1 MNKSLRDKAIELAKR
16 HLPPET
22 RNWVVRQQK
31 RFHLQW
37 PPVGVVRF
45 GSFRRVTP
53 ISPVFALDRGL
64 PIERYYIEKFLA
76 KYSNDVRG
84 HALELGDDTYIRKF
98 GGDRVE
104 NVDVLGVV
112 DGPGITLVADLTC
125 ADHIPSNTFDCIIF
139 TQSLQMIYDMR
150 AALGH
155 LYRIL
160 RPGGVLLLT
169 SHGISKIGRRLG
181 RDAWGEYWHLTT
193 QSVERLMAETFPDGS
208 VEVGSYGNVLA
219 AMCELHGLASE
230 ELKTDELDYHDPD
243 FEVIVTARAVK
254 SRDL

>member
-1 MNKSLRDKAIELAKR
+1 MSKSLRDKAIEMAKR
-16 HLPPET
+16 HLPAST

-53 ISPVFALDRGL
+53 ISPVFALDRGI
-64 PIERYYIEKFLA
+64 PIERYYIDKFLTRHA
-76 KYSNDVRG
+76 DDVRG
-84 HALELGDDTYIRKF
+84 HALELGDDTYIQKY
-98 GGDRVE
+98 GAGRVDQ
-104 NVDVLGVV
+104 VDILGVV

-125 ADHIPSNTFDCIIF
+125 ADHIPSDSFDCIIF

-150 AALGH
+150 AALAH

-160 RPGGVLLLT
+160 KPGGVLLLT

-181 RDAWGEYWHLTT
+181 RDDWGEYWHLTT
-193 QSVERLMAETFPDGS
+193 QSTERLLEEFFPADS
-208 VEVGSYGNVLA
+208 LEVGSFGNVMS
-219 AMCELHGLASE
+219 AMCELHGLACG
-230 ELKTDELDYHDPD
+230 ELKTEELDYLDPD

-254 SRDL
+254 PGAA

>member
-1 MNKSLRDKAIELAKR
+1 MNKSLRDKAIDLAKR
-16 HLPPET
+16 YLPPDA

-37 PPVGVVRF
+37 PPVGVLRF

-53 ISPVFALDRGL
+53 ISPVFALDRGF
-64 PIERYYIEKFLA
+64 PIERYYIEKFLT

-84 HALELGDDTYIRKF
+84 HALELGDDSYIRKF
-98 GGDRVE
+98 GGDRIE
-104 NVDVLGVV
+104 KTDILGVV
-112 DGPGITLVADLTC
+112 DGPGITLVADLTN

-139 TQSLQMIYDMR
+139 TQSLQMIYDMK
-150 AALGH
+150 AALRH

-160 RPGGVLLLT
+160 KPGGVLLLT

-181 RDAWGEYWHLTT
+181 RDDWGEYWHITT
-193 QSVERLMAETFPDGS
+193 QSAEKLLAETFPDGS
-208 VEVGSYGNVLA
+208 IEVGSYGNVLA
-219 AMCELHGLASE
+219 AMSELHGLASE
-230 ELKTDELDYHDPD
+230 ELKPDELDYHDPD

>member
-45 GSFRRVTP
+45 GNFRRVTP

-76 KYSNDVRG
+76 KHSNDVRG

-98 GGDRVE
+98 GGDRIE
-104 NVDVLGVV
+104 KVDILGVV
-112 DGPGITLVADLTC
+112 GGPCITIVADLTC
-125 ADHIPSNTFDCIIF
+125 GDHIPPNTFDCIIF
-139 TQSLQMIYDMR
+139 TQSLQMIYDMK
-150 AALGH
+150 AALHH

-160 RPGGVLLLT
+160 KPGGVLLLT

-181 RDAWGEYWHLTT
+181 RDNWGEYWHITT
-193 QSVERLMAETFPDGS
+193 QSAEKLMAEFFPNGS
-208 VEVGSYGNVLA
+208 VEVDSYGNVLA
-219 AMCELHGLASE
+219 AMCELHGLASG

-254 SRDL
+254 PRDF